1 MGDAILGF
9 VIAEYLFGK
18 FLKSAEGELTRLR
31 ASLVKKEK
39 LAEIAREISL
49 EKEIK
54 LGSGELKSGGW
65 RRDSIL
71 ANTLEAVIG
80 AIYLDSDINVCR
92 SFILNIYNK
101 HLEAIDPK
109 DIKKDPKS
117 QLQEYLQSR
126 KKPTPIYNV
135 ISEKGS
141 SHQPEFTISCKVDL
155 LDNLVIAKGSS
166 KQKAEQEVANKIL
179 NQLKSKK

>member
-1 MGDAILGF
+1 M
-9 VIAEYLFGK
+9 
-18 FLKSAEGELTRLR
+18 
-31 ASLVKKEK
+31 
-39 LAEIAREISL
+39 
-49 EKEIK
+49 
-54 LGSGELKSGGW
+54 
-65 RRDSIL
+65 
-71 ANTLEAVIG
+71 
-80 AIYLDSDINVCR
+80 CR

-155 LDNLVIAKGSS
+155 LDDLVIAKGSS

-179 NQLKSKK
+179 NQLKNKK

>member
-9 VIAEYLFGK
+9 IIAEYIYNK
-18 FLKSAEGELTRLR
+18 FSASAEGELTRLR

-49 EKEIK
+49 DNEIK

-71 ANTLEAVIG
+71 ANTLEALIG
-80 AIYLDSDINVCR
+80 AIYLDSNIDKCR
-92 SFILNIYNK
+92 LFVLNIYHK
-101 HLEAIDPK
+101 HLAIIDPQ

-126 KKPTPIYNV
+126 KKPTPIYEV
-135 ISEKGS
+135 INEKGS
-141 SHQPEFTISCKVDL
+141 SHSPEFTISCKIAL
-155 LDNLVIAKGSS
+155 LDDLIIATGSS
-166 KQKAEQEVANKIL
+166 KQKAEQMVAKKIL
-179 NQLKSKK
+179 QKLQNNK